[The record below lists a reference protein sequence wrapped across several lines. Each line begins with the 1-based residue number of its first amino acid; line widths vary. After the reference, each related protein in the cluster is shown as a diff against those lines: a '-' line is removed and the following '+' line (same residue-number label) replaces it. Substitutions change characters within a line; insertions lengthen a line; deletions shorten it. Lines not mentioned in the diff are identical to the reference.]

1 LPLIAEISAGSPM
14 VPLEMQEFAGIDTFV
29 DRGHLLLEVK
39 SNSMTDDGI
48 RNKDVIVVR
57 PQKVVKNGEIVVCIV
72 EGEVLVREMEP
83 LIIREQESKKIE
95 IIGKVVAFLRTY

>member
-1 LPLIAEISAGSPM
+1 M

-29 DRGHLLLEVK
+29 DRSQLLLEVK
-39 SNSMTDDGI
+39 GNSIIDDGI

-57 PQKVVKNGEIVVCIV
+57 PQKVVKNGEIVACIV
-72 EGEVLVREMEP
+72 EGEVLVKEMEP

>member
-1 LPLIAEISAGSPM
+1 M
-14 VPLEMQEFAGIDTFV
+14 VPLEMQEFVGIDTFI
-29 DRGHLLLEVK
+29 DRSHLLLEVK
-39 SNSMTDDGI
+39 GNSMIDDGI

-57 PQKVVKNGEIVVCIV
+57 PQKVVKNGEIVACIV
-72 EGEVLVREMEP
+72 EGEVLVKEMEP